1 MLRHTEGPWIPS
13 DDISRSSR
21 SGLSSCSLHDLIAL
35 NPSVVDQITSF
46 EVGDQQTARLQTPR
60 RARHCRRW
68 RLWHRR
74 NSRSNDPVRSMC
86 SFPLLFTAPPKEPR
100 RATEKKTPPATGT
113 EGTASSQHTGGI
125 PVSGMP
131 PNLFP
136 GKRGQLPALL
146 AELGE
151 QQGLREDV
159 VLQAGQRDR
168 LVGAVCVGLRIL
180 RAGDEHLRGWKMRC
194 SSG

>member
-1 MLRHTEGPWIPS
+1 MPRHTEGPWMPS
-13 DDISRSSR
+13 NDISRSSK

-60 RARHCRRW
+60 RARHCRQW

-100 RATEKKTPPATGT
+100 RATENRRRLPERRAPHRRSTPVAYPFQVCHPTCSRGNGAAAGLTRRAWRAAG
-113 EGTASSQHTGGI
+113 
-125 PVSGMP
+125 P
-131 PNLFP
+131 P
-136 GKRGQLPALL
+136 RG
-146 AELGE
+146 
-151 QQGLREDV
+151 
-159 VLQAGQRDR
+159 
-168 LVGAVCVGLRIL
+168 C
-180 RAGDEHLRGWKMRC
+180 C
-194 SSG
+194 SSSRAARSTRWGCVRWPSDPPGR

>member
-13 DDISRSSR
+13 DDISRSSK

-60 RARHCRRW
+60 RARHCRQW

-74 NSRSNDPVRSMC
+74 NSRSNDPIRSMC

-100 RATEKKTPPATGT
+100 RATEKRRRLPERRAPHRRSTPVAYPFR
-113 EGTASSQHTGGI
+113 
-125 PVSGMP
+125 GMP

-136 GKRGQLPALL
+136 GKRGA
-146 AELGE
+146 AA
-151 QQGLREDV
+151 GLTRRAWRA
-159 VLQAGQRDR
+159 AGPP
-168 LVGAVCVGLRIL
+168 
-180 RAGDEHLRGWKMRC
+180 RGCC
-194 SSG
+194 SSSRAARSTRWGCVRWPSDPPGR

>member
-13 DDISRSSR
+13 DDISRSSK

-60 RARHCRRW
+60 RARHCRQW

-136 GKRGQLPALL
+136 GKRGA
-146 AELGE
+146 AA
-151 QQGLREDV
+151 GLTRRAWRA
-159 VLQAGQRDR
+159 AGPP
-168 LVGAVCVGLRIL
+168 
-180 RAGDEHLRGWKMRC
+180 RGCC
-194 SSG
+194 SSSRAARSTRWGCVRWPSDPPGR

>member
-1 MLRHTEGPWIPS
+1 MARIMIRPSNLRMLRHTEGPWMPS

-74 NSRSNDPVRSMC
+74 NSRPNDPIRSMC
-86 SFPLLFTAPPKEPR
+86 SFPLLFIAPPKEPR
-100 RATEKKTPPATGT
+100 RATEKRRRLPERRAPHRRSTPVAYPFFGYATQPVPG
-113 EGTASSQHTGGI
+113 ETGAAAGLTRRAWRAA
-125 PVSGMP
+125 GP
-131 PNLFP
+131 P
-136 GKRGQLPALL
+136 
-146 AELGE
+146 
-151 QQGLREDV
+151 
-159 VLQAGQRDR
+159 
-168 LVGAVCVGLRIL
+168 
-180 RAGDEHLRGWKMRC
+180 
-194 SSG
+194 

>member
-1 MLRHTEGPWIPS
+1 MPRHTEGPWMPS

-100 RATEKKTPPATGT
+100 RATEKRRRLPERRAPHRRSTPVAYPFRVCHPTCSRETGAAAGLT
-113 EGTASSQHTGGI
+113 RRAWRAAG
-125 PVSGMP
+125 P
-131 PNLFP
+131 P
-136 GKRGQLPALL
+136 RG
-146 AELGE
+146 
-151 QQGLREDV
+151 
-159 VLQAGQRDR
+159 
-168 LVGAVCVGLRIL
+168 C
-180 RAGDEHLRGWKMRC
+180 C
-194 SSG
+194 SSSRAARSTRWGCVRWPSDPPGR

>member
-1 MLRHTEGPWIPS
+1 MPRHTEGPWMPS

-74 NSRSNDPVRSMC
+74 NSRSNDPIRSMC

-100 RATEKKTPPATGT
+100 RATEKKNAAGYRNGGHRIVAAHRWHTRFGYAT
-113 EGTASSQHTGGI
+113 Q
-125 PVSGMP
+125 PV
-131 PNLFP
+131 P
-136 GKRGQLPALL
+136 G
-146 AELGE
+146 ET
-151 QQGLREDV
+151 
-159 VLQAGQRDR
+159 
-168 LVGAVCVGLRIL
+168 GAVAGLTR
-180 RAGDEHLRGWKMRC
+180 RAWRAAGPPRGCC
-194 SSG
+194 SSSRAARSTRWGCVRWPSDPPGR